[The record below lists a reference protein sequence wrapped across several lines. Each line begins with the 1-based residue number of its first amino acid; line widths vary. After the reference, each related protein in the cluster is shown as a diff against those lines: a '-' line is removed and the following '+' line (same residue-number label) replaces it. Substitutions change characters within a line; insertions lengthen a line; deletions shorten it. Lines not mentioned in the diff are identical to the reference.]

1 MAHVDSCVRIHED
14 LVRNSSKR
22 EREIKDVPITG
33 NQSSSHV
40 TEFNAINMPL
50 YKLFRHALFA
60 SLNLENSTA
69 WFRFQVANH
78 LMRLLEH

>member
-40 TEFNAINMPL
+40 TEFNAIIINEFRCYEAKIEESEKSRQSPGVEPRTPL
-50 YKLFRHALFA
+50 A
-60 SLNLENSTA
+60 
-69 WFRFQVANH
+69 
-78 LMRLLEH
+78 